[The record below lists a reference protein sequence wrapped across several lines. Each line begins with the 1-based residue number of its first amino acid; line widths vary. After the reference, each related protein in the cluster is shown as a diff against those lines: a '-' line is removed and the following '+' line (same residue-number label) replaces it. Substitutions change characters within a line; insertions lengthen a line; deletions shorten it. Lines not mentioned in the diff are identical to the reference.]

1 MANKPAA
8 VLLCIAAAAGAI
20 AQAGQPA
27 PVPAA
32 PPPLALDALLP
43 PLPLPDK
50 GQYALQAGMFGS
62 AGAAAALAARLKAL
76 KLPVQDVIAAVD
88 QDGAAWYVVAVGAY
102 ASPAQAI
109 DAGRRSGA
117 ALREGE
123 IQRVI
128 MLPAQPAKP

>member
-8 VLLCIAAAAGAI
+8 LFLCLATAAGAL
-20 AQAGQPA
+20 AQAAQPA
-27 PVPAA
+27 AAPAA
-32 PPPLALDALLP
+32 PAPLALDALAP

-62 AGAAAALAARLKAL
+62 AEAAAALAARLKAR
-76 KLPVQDVIAAVD
+76 KLPVQDVIAVVD
-88 QDGAAWYVVAVGAY
+88 QDGAPWYVVGVGAY

-109 DAGRRSGA
+109 DAGRRFGA

-128 MLPAQPAKP
+128 MLPAQAAKQ